1 MSIGK
6 KQIEVIDYSKNFINK
21 IDKSNIKSYLS
32 NICYFALWSENSG
45 YAKIKLFLNG
55 WQYSIKYIYLLLKSF
70 YNISLSENYE
80 VLTNYGN
87 SNKDKILILS
97 WCFKNN
103 FNKDGSIHDRYFG
116 ESSNEVKNS
125 HWIIISMDGYVPDN
139 LNENITVIKVKKN
152 PLSILNFLNFIKVA
166 IKKLIIY
173 RFSFK
178 KIFHYFNFHS
188 SLAHIV
194 SKVVKDEILNKDYKV
209 LLLPYEG
216 QPFQLTSIAEVKKYK
231 KNIKTIGYIH
241 SLLTPNP
248 CEFIFRKGSPDLI
261 LTHGEGVSEI
271 LKKNLSWPK
280 DQIIFTESLRY
291 KEDLTKKFSNMI
303 FTPLEIHDY
312 QIYLSEFKNIL
323 KKSPEGYF
331 PILKIKTH
339 PTIDLNKD
347 TKQLNF
353 KNNLNNLIK
362 IYSNRFSSKSIKSNI
377 SIFFGVTASI
387 FEALESDTEE
397 ALHIC
402 SDPIFE
408 AHSQEIWNYLI
419 VNRESKNS
427 FIYRLSEKGK
437 YIVFGKNEKMLEKIL
452 SKFSYI

>member
-1 MSIGK
+1 
-6 KQIEVIDYSKNFINK
+6 
-21 IDKSNIKSYLS
+21 
-32 NICYFALWSENSG
+32 
-45 YAKIKLFLNG
+45 
-55 WQYSIKYIYLLLKSF
+55 
-70 YNISLSENYE
+70 
-80 VLTNYGN
+80 
-87 SNKDKILILS
+87 
-97 WCFKNN
+97 
-103 FNKDGSIHDRYFG
+103 
-116 ESSNEVKNS
+116 
-125 HWIIISMDGYVPDN
+125 
-139 LNENITVIKVKKN
+139 
-152 PLSILNFLNFIKVA
+152 
-166 IKKLIIY
+166 
-173 RFSFK
+173 
-178 KIFHYFNFHS
+178 
-188 SLAHIV
+188 
-194 SKVVKDEILNKDYKV
+194 
-209 LLLPYEG
+209 
-216 QPFQLTSIAEVKKYK
+216 
-231 KNIKTIGYIH
+231 
-241 SLLTPNP
+241 
-248 CEFIFRKGSPDLI
+248 
-261 LTHGEGVSEI
+261 
-271 LKKNLSWPK
+271 
-280 DQIIFTESLRY
+280 
-291 KEDLTKKFSNMI
+291 MI